1 MSLETFYSRAG
12 HLIRRLN
19 QITVAIYL
27 QETET
32 VGLTTVQF
40 AALEMIDEV
49 PNIDQA
55 SLSAMIAFDKTTILK
70 VIEKLLDKGLISR
83 TRSVEDRR
91 SNKLHVTPKGR
102 DALRKV
108 GLVMDRIEQ
117 RILASLPAE
126 DQRKFL
132 EMLTQL
138 VHVNN
143 IYSRA
148 PLDAKIWGEAVA
160 KQKKR
165 GSGAKRGGRSA

>member
-27 QETET
+27 QETEA

-40 AALEMIDEV
+40 AALEMIGEV

-70 VIEKLLDKGLISR
+70 VIEKLLDKGLI
-83 TRSVEDRR
+83 TRVRSDEDRR
-91 SNKLHVTPKGR
+91 SNKLHVTPAGR

-108 GLVMDRIEQ
+108 GAMMEKIEQ
-117 RILASLPAE
+117 RILAPLPAE

-148 PLDAKIWGEAVA
+148 PLDAKVWGDAVA

-165 GSGAKRGGRSA
+165 GKGAKRGGKAG

>member
-19 QITVAIYL
+19 QITVAIFL
-27 QETET
+27 QETAS
-32 VGLTTVQF
+32 VGLTTVQY

-70 VIEKLLDKGLISR
+70 VIERLLDKGLI
-83 TRSVEDRR
+83 TRVRSQEDRR
-91 SNKLHVTPKGR
+91 SNKLHVTAAGR
-102 DALRKV
+102 EVVKKLGGK
-108 GLVMDRIEQ
+108 MEHIEQ
-117 RILASLPAE
+117 RILAPLPAA
-126 DQRKFL
+126 DQLKFL

-148 PLDAKIWGEAVA
+148 PLDAKVWGDALE

-165 GSGAKRGGRSA
+165 RPAKRPASGRT